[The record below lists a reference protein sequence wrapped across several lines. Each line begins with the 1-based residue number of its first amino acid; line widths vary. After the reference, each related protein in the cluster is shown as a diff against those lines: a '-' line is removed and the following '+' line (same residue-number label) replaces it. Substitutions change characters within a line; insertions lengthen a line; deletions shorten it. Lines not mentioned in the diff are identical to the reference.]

1 MSSPRLCSTLA
12 AALIA
17 VLALAGCG
25 STTPDKPDGS
35 GSASS
40 ADRADGADGADGAI
54 TASAAPQ
61 TDDGVKTIAVTISG
75 DKITPEGDRVQIEVG
90 TPVRLTIT
98 ADKAGELHVHSTPEQ
113 HVEFDEGTSS
123 VELTFDKPGVVD
135 VEDHALDKLIL
146 QFEVR

>member
-35 GSASS
+35 GSA
-40 ADRADGADGADGAI
+40 DGADGAI
-54 TASAAPQ
+54 TASPAPQ